1 MRYIYLFC
9 LFFFFFAATAS
20 AQNAYSVK
28 GVTADSVEH
37 VKLGNTTILILE
49 AKDSI
54 MRKFTRTAADGSF
67 SMAGLPKGKYLL
79 LVSYPDYADYSEPFS
94 LDSAHQIHN
103 FGQINMSL
111 KSRLLKEVI
120 IKGTAAQMKI
130 KGDTTEFNARAFVT
144 QPNAKVEDLLKQLP
158 GIQVDKDGNI
168 TAEGEKVKKVL
179 VDGEEFFGD
188 DPTLV
193 TKNIRADMVDKVQ
206 LYDKKSDQ
214 ATFTGIDDG
223 KKEKTINIKLRE
235 DKKNGMF
242 GKEEIGGGTDGVY
255 QGTLLFNVFKAKQK
269 LSVYGTIGTNGK
281 VGLGWEDN
289 QKYGSGGGF
298 EMDDSG
304 SGMMFFGGSGS
315 SDDLDSFG
323 GQYNGQGLPF
333 ARQGGVHYDTK
344 WNDTKESLNLNFKIG
359 AINLDGTNEDL
370 VQNNVRDTV
379 FKSKSDQTYHNY
391 MFRQKLDMVY
401 QVKLDTS
408 SNLKISVDGT
418 LKHSTTNSSYISSE
432 NKQDTIPVNDETRDL
447 TNTVDQKAFN
457 ASAFYTHKFKKVGRT
472 LSFRVSEAYSQSKAN
487 GFLKQ
492 HINFYGPQKHLDSV
506 QRVDEAKN
514 NNLQSQAITTNL
526 TYSEPFSK
534 YFAILLNYG
543 IGVSNSTANRV
554 TDTAAA
560 PGQPYNIFIKTLSS
574 DFSLNQFSNQ
584 AGAIFNY
591 KKGKIIFNFGSKA
604 SYVNFREVN
613 ELDNTP
619 LNRNFINWMPQ
630 ARFEYRFSQ
639 QKSFNINYNGNTTQP
654 TLDQIQPIINDND
667 RLNLVVGNP
676 NLTPSFTNSLNLGYR
691 SYKVLGDQA
700 FNIFGN
706 YSVTTNPI
714 VNHITYNTATA
725 ASTSEYFNL
734 PGKPTTSFYVYSYY
748 GRKVEPLGGLQ
759 VGLSMNANGNVYYN
773 YVDEAL
779 NRTTNYVLNP
789 SLNLSRYIEKKLEL
803 GLQGGPTYT
812 ISGSSLNPT
821 VNNNGWGANA
831 NLNLTIYLPGKF
843 QIGSYSQ
850 YQYQAKSQS
859 FPQDFSSV
867 VVNPFI
873 IKTFTKT
880 DNLKVEL
887 WGNDIFNQ
895 NVGFSRSANANLI
908 TQNSYTTI
916 KRYFMLTISYDF
928 TKMGGGAPK
937 K

>member
-1 MRYIYLFC
+1 MRYLSLFC
-9 LFFFFFAATAS
+9 LFFLLIATSAS
-20 AQNAYSVK
+20 AQNSYSVK
-28 GVTADSVEH
+28 GIIADSVEH
-37 VKLGNTTILILE
+37 VKLGNSAIVVLE

-54 MRKFTRTAADGSF
+54 MMKFVRTANDGSF
-67 SMAGLPKGKYLL
+67 SISGLSKGKYLVL
-79 LVSYPDYADYSEPFS
+79 ISYPDYADYTESFS
-94 LDSAHQIHN
+94 LDSANQIHN

-168 TAEGEKVKKVL
+168 TAEGQKVQKVL

-242 GKEEIGGGTDGVY
+242 GKGEAGGGTGGIY
-255 QGTLLFNVFKAKQK
+255 QGTLLFNAFKARQK
-269 LSVYGTIGTNGK
+269 FSVYGTIGNNGK
-281 VGLGWEDN
+281 VGLGWDDN

-304 SGMMFFGGSGS
+304 SGMMFFGGGGSG
-315 SDDLDSFG
+315 DDLDSFS

-333 ARQGGVHYDTK
+333 ARTAGVHYDTK
-344 WNDTKESLNLNFKIG
+344 WNDSKESINTNFKLG
-359 AINLDGTNEDL
+359 VINIDGTSEDL
-370 VQNNVRDTV
+370 TQNNVQGSV
-379 FKSKSDQTYHNY
+379 FNNTSNQTYHNY
-391 MFRQKLDMVY
+391 MLRQKLDLVY

-432 NKQDTIPVNDETRDL
+432 KQDTIPVNDETRAL
-447 TNTVDQKAFN
+447 TNTVDQRAFN

-472 LSFRVSEAYSQSKAN
+472 ISFRVNEAYSQSKAN

-492 HINFYGPQKHLDSV
+492 HINFYGPQKHIDST
-506 QRVDEAKN
+506 QHVDEAKN
-514 NNLQSQAITTNL
+514 NDLQSQSINTNL

-534 YFAILLNYG
+534 YFSVLLNYG
-543 IGVSNSTANRV
+543 IGISNSSANRI
-554 TDTAAA
+554 TDTASAA
-560 PGQPYNIFIKTLSS
+560 GQPYNIFVRSLSS
-574 DFSLNQFSNQ
+574 DFQLNQFSNQ
-584 AGAIFNY
+584 AGAVFNY
-591 KKGKIIFNFGSKA
+591 KKGKIIFNVGTKA

-613 ELDNTP
+613 ELNNIP
-619 LNRNFINWMPQ
+619 LNRDFINWMPQ

-667 RLNLVVGNP
+667 QLNLVIGNP
-676 NLTPSFTNSLNLGYR
+676 NLTPSFTNSINLGYR
-691 SYKVLGDQA
+691 SYKVIGDQA

-714 VNHITYNTATA
+714 VNHITYKNRTG

-734 PGKPTTSFYVYSYY
+734 PGKPTTSFYMYSYF
-748 GRKVEPLGGLQ
+748 GRKIEPLGGVQ
-759 VGLSMNANGNVYYN
+759 VGLNMNANGNVYYN
-773 YVDEAL
+773 YVNGAL
-779 NRTTNYVLNP
+779 GRTTNYTLNP
-789 SLNLSRYIEKKLEL
+789 GLNISRYIEKKLDL
-803 GLQGGPTYT
+803 GLFGGPTYT
-812 ISGSSLNPT
+812 ISGSSLNPN

-831 NLNLTIYLPGKF
+831 SANLTIYLPGKF
-843 QIGSYSQ
+843 QIGTNSQ
-850 YQYQAKSQS
+850 YTYTAKSQS
-859 FPQDFSSV
+859 FPQDFSST
-867 VVNPFI
+867 VVNTFI

-880 DNLKVEL
+880 DNLKVTL

-895 NVGFSRSANANLI
+895 NVGFTRSANANLI

-916 KRYFMLTISYDF
+916 KRYFMLTVSYDF
-928 TKMGGGAPK
+928 TRMGGGAPK

>member
-1 MRYIYLFC
+1 MRIFSLFC
-9 LFFFFFAATAS
+9 LCFLLFSVSVFAQANYA
-20 AQNAYSVK
+20 AKGSVS
-28 GVTADSVEH
+28 DSVEH
-37 VKLGNTTILILE
+37 VKLGNSTIVVME

-54 MRKFTRTAADGSF
+54 MVKFTRTAADGSF
-67 SMAGLPKGKYLL
+67 SLNGLGKGKFIL
-79 LVSYPDYADYSEPFS
+79 LVSYPDYADYSEAFS
-94 LDSAHQIHN
+94 LDSVNQTHN
-103 FGQINMSL
+103 FGQLHMSP

-242 GKEEIGGGTDGVY
+242 GKAEAGDGPQGIY
-255 QGTLLFNVFKAKQK
+255 QGQLLFNAFRAKQK
-269 LSVYGTIGTNGK
+269 FSVYGTIGNNGK

-298 EMDDSG
+298 ETDESG
-304 SGMMFFGGSGS
+304 SMMFFTGGG
-315 SDDLDSFG
+315 DDLDSFG

-333 ARQGGVHYDTK
+333 ARTAGLHYDTK
-344 WNDTKESLNLNFKIG
+344 WNSDKESVNTNFKIG
-359 AINLDGTNEDL
+359 SITIDGTADNL
-370 VQNNVRDTV
+370 TQNNLRDTV
-379 FKSKSDQTYHNY
+379 FNNTSQQTYHNY
-391 MFRQKLDMVY
+391 MFRQKLDLVY
-401 QVKLDTS
+401 QVKLDTA

-418 LKHSTTNSSYISSE
+418 LKHSTTNSSFISSE
-432 NKQDTIPVNDETRDL
+432 TRNDTLVNDETRNL
-447 TNTVDQKAFN
+447 TNTVDQRAFN
-457 ASAFYTHKFKKVGRT
+457 ASAFYTHKFKKTGRT
-472 LSFRVSEAYSQSKAN
+472 LSFRISEAYSESKAN

-492 HINFYGPQKHLDSV
+492 DINYYGPQKIVDST
-506 QRVDEAKN
+506 QHVDEAKN
-514 NNLQSQAITTNL
+514 NDLQSQALTTNL

-534 YFAILLNYG
+534 TFAVLLNYG
-543 IGVSNSTANRV
+543 VGIDNSSANRI
-554 TDTAAA
+554 TDTASA
-560 PGQPYNIFIKTLSS
+560 PGRYNLFVSSLSS
-574 DFSLNQFSNQ
+574 NYHLNQFSNQ

-591 KKGKIIFNFGSKA
+591 KKGKMTFNFGTRA
-604 SYVNFREVN
+604 SYVKFSEVN
-613 ELDNTP
+613 ELNNNT
-619 LNRNFINWMPQ
+619 LDRNFVNWMPQ

-639 QKSFNINYNGNTTQP
+639 QKSFSIDYNGRTTQP
-654 TLDQIQPIINDND
+654 TLDQIQPIVNDND

-676 NLTPSFTNSLNLGYR
+676 GLTPSFTNSINLGYR
-691 SYKVLGDQA
+691 TYKVVSDQA

-706 YSVTTNPI
+706 YSVTSNPI
-714 VNHITYNTATA
+714 VNRIIYTPQTG

-734 PGKPTTSFYVYSYY
+734 PGKTTSSFYAYSYL
-748 GRKVEPLGGLQ
+748 GRKLNIFGGTETGINMNVNGNFYHNYVNGELNMTKNYTLNP
-759 VGLSMNANGNVYYN
+759 GLSIQKYK
-773 YVDEAL
+773 
-779 NRTTNYVLNP
+779 
-789 SLNLSRYIEKKLEL
+789 EKKIEIYLS
-803 GLQGGPTYT
+803 GGPTYT
-812 ISGSSLNPT
+812 VTQSSLQPQD
-821 VNNNGWGANA
+821 NNNGWGANA
-831 NLNLTIYLPGKF
+831 NANVTIYLPGKF
-843 QIGSYSQ
+843 QVGTYSQ
-850 YQYQAKSQS
+850 YQYQAKTQS
-859 FPQDFSSV
+859 FSNDFSSV
-867 VVNPFI
+867 VVNAFI

-880 DNLKVEL
+880 DGLKLEL
-887 WGNDIFNQ
+887 WGNDLFNQ
-895 NVGFSRSANANLI
+895 NVGFSRSATANLI

-916 KRYFMLTISYDF
+916 KRYFMFTVSYDF
-928 TKMGGGAPK
+928 TRMAGGAPK